1 MTTSTTMAY
10 RLRPRW
16 VERTRCLT
24 EDRPGDLTRLR
35 RVLAAARSSEVLV
48 LDGTSRVDKLATALL
63 ARTRRGP
70 EVLVVDCS
78 WKLGPGLPVALAT
91 RAGVRAMAGP
101 RTTFV
106 ALTREGRD
114 QFHRVHRVDGDRVV
128 NVPWHHGLT
137 PDDVAAGTSGSAGSA
152 GGEGVAHSESSE
164 GGADGEREIR
174 HDGPVFSGGRTARD
188 YRPLLGCAADLP
200 AGTEVVIATIPGGLP
215 ADVPV
220 PANVHVRTEV
230 DPAAFRRDLRR
241 ACVVVVALEHRD
253 DCAPGIMVLLDAM
266 ALGKLTVVTDT
277 LGVREHVEQ
286 GVTGFVVPAGDVVAL
301 GETLRWCLDPAH
313 AAEVAAVRQ
322 AARATAR
329 SAYSPEGHVQA
340 LLQQVDRALERA
352 RARRGQ
358 SSRAVPNTS
367 S

>member
-1 MTTSTTMAY
+1 MDY

-24 EDRPGDLTRLR
+24 DDRPGDPVRLL
-35 RVLAAARSSEVLV
+35 RVLAAARTSGVLV
-48 LDGTSRVDKLATALL
+48 LDGTSRVDKVATAIL

-78 WKLGPGLPVALAT
+78 WKLGPGRLVELVT

-114 QFHRVHRVDGDRVV
+114 QFSRSHRVPGDRVV
-128 NVPWHHGLT
+128 SVPWHHGLG
-137 PDDVAAGTSGSAGSA
+137 PDDLAGAPGLTSSPQRPDGPAS
-152 GGEGVAHSESSE
+152 GEP
-164 GGADGEREIR
+164 EIR

-200 AGTEVVIATIPGGLP
+200 EGTEVVIATVPGGLP
-215 ADVPV
+215 QGVPV

-230 DPAAFRRDLRR
+230 DPPAFRRDLRR

-286 GVTGFVVPAGDVVAL
+286 GVTGFVVPAGDAAAL

-313 AAEVAAVRQ
+313 AAEAADIRES
-322 AARATAR
+322 ARATAR
-329 SAYSPEGHVQA
+329 TAYAPEVHVEA
-340 LLQQVDRALERA
+340 LLEQVGRALERA
-352 RARRGQ
+352 EARRGQ